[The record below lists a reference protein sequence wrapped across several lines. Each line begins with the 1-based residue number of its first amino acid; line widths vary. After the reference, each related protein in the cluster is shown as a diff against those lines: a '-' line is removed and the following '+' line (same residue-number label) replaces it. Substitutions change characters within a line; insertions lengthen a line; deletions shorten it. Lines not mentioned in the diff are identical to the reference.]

1 MPASVRPR
9 PALSAAAARVPSSA
23 IRDLLA
29 LTADDRVLS
38 LAGGLPA
45 VGHVHDAV
53 LAEAAARVLAG
64 AEAAQYGTTE
74 GWAPLRAWVAGRVA
88 APDAAD
94 DVRITHGSQQAL
106 ELTVRTLVD
115 PGATVVVEQ
124 PTYLGAVQALA
135 AADAAVLAVPVD
147 DDGMDTARLA
157 DALAAGLRPR
167 LCYLAPTFQNPSGV
181 VMSPERRAHLGAL
194 ADRYGFVVVAD
205 DPYRELGFS
214 PVPPRLRTWVPP
226 EWSVT
231 LGTFSKLLAPGLRV
245 GWLHGPAWL
254 VDPLTRLKQAADL
267 HTSTVA
273 QRLVADVVARPGWLD
288 RRAARLVALY
298 RHRAGVL
305 AGALR
310 DAAADRLAFAEPRGG
325 MFLWAR
331 LLPGPGDPAPDAA
344 RLLPAALAAGVA
356 YVPGE
361 AFARADPPRDHLR
374 LCFATLDDGDLRTAA
389 DRLGGALHRSH
400 RSGVSQCE

>member
-1 MPASVRPR
+1 MPAAAHSRTR
-9 PALSAAAARVPSSA
+9 PALSAAAGRVPSST

-45 VGHVHDAV
+45 VGHVHDGV
-53 LAEAAARVLAG
+53 LAEAAARVLARPD
-64 AEAAQYGTTE
+64 AAQYGTTE
-74 GWAPLRAWVAGRVA
+74 GWAPLRAWVAGRVG
-88 APDAAD
+88 APGAAD
-94 DVRITHGSQQAL
+94 DGVRITHGSQQAL
-106 ELTVRTLVD
+106 ELTVRALVD
-115 PGATVVVEQ
+115 PGAPVVVEQ

-135 AADAAVLAVPVD
+135 AADAAVVAVPVD
-147 DDGMDTARLA
+147 GDGMDTDRLA
-157 DALAAGLRPR
+157 GALAAGLRPR
-167 LCYLAPTFQNPSGV
+167 LCYLAPTYQNPSGV

-194 ADRYGFVVVAD
+194 ADRYGFVVVDD

-214 PVPPRLRTWVPP
+214 PPPPRLRTWVPP

-288 RRAARLVALY
+288 GRAARLAALY

-305 AGALR
+305 AGALW
-310 DAAADRLAFAEPRGG
+310 AASGDRLAFAEPRGG

-331 LLPGPGDPAPDAA
+331 LRPGPGDPAADAA

-361 AFARADPPRDHLR
+361 AFARADPPRDHMR
-374 LCFATLDDGDLRTAA
+374 LCFSTLDDGDLRTAA
-389 DRLGGALHRSH
+389 DRLGRVLG
-400 RSGVSQCE
+400 GG